1 MKRTIYILLFAA
13 ALMAACAPEEF
24 VPGGDSF
31 ALDEADRTAFTEKS
45 LPVTRDGAAAG
56 EIKVRFY
63 EDKPSIP
70 YVSAADFQALMLP
83 GSSMSVTWIGDGKYQ
98 LENQYAS
105 AQVNTRDE
113 IFSAKDYM
121 RFTNLMDQVQAGMD
135 NAYLDGMP
143 FVHFAYQLSSAPQ
156 PVEFDYGAYGID
168 LRGDGK
174 AVYFPFATITDLYAD
189 LFFHYAVCNGEKVV
203 VADRDSGTNAID
215 GQDADFSVDKLMTG
229 TRTEEMAAFS
239 YGEIC
244 FVIDHFYGY
253 PGRSPYES
261 SLKNNG
267 LDKTLEASA
276 EGKTIKKLL
285 LSTKLEDQAVGMDG
299 LNIFL
304 NDGGH
309 SCGWG
314 GGYLLSNSNFPYMAA
329 YPELAARYHQEY
341 FHGRLEKAYQMQ
353 LISQLREMF
362 FPDGATYH
370 KKGDTAIC
378 HFDGFGHLNYPA
390 WRAYYAG
397 TGPLPTL
404 ESATVED
411 DMVIFL
417 DALKRADE
425 DPEVKNLV
433 IDLTLNTGGSL
444 DLVMALTS
452 ILYGESI
459 TRCVNPLTG
468 ERYEWGYDV
477 DRNLDGKFDEK
488 DKKVHYDLNFCV
500 LTSRIAF
507 SCGNYFPSLCRDKG
521 VLVAGEQSGG
531 GSCGVGMYRSP
542 EGFQY
547 HISSTRS
554 RLSDKDWTNID
565 GGVPPLVVIEC
576 AGEIGGEVNGEM
588 VKIPNMSNFYNLDYL
603 SGIIHEYYNPTTKSV
618 NTSRSS
624 SERKSTVIGI

>member
-341 FHGRLEKAYQMQ
+341 FHGRLMKAYQMQ

-397 TGPLPTL
+397 AGPLPTL

-459 TRCVNPLTG
+459 TRCVNPLSG

-488 DKKVHYDLNFCV
+488 DKEVHYDLNFCV

>member
-1 MKRTIYILLFAA
+1 MKRTFHILMAA
-13 ALMAACAPEEF
+13 ALVAACSPEQYVQVGAE
-24 VPGGDSF
+24 F
-31 ALDEADRTAFTEKS
+31 ALDAADKTAFTEKALS
-45 LPVTRDGAAAG
+45 VTRDGVAAG
-56 EIKVRFY
+56 NVKVRFY
-63 EDKPSIP
+63 EDHPSIP
-70 YVSAADFQALMLP
+70 YISAADFQAMMLP
-83 GSSMSVTWIGDGKYQ
+83 GSTLRVTWTGDGQYL
-98 LENQYAS
+98 LENKNAS
-105 AQVNTRDE
+105 ALVNTRDE
-113 IFSAKDYM
+113 IFTAKDYM

-143 FVHFAYQLSSAPQ
+143 FVHFAFQLSSAPQ

-276 EGKTIKKLL
+276 EGKTVKKLL
-285 LSTKLEDQAVGMDG
+285 LSTKMEDLAVGMDG

-309 SCGWG
+309 SLGWC
-314 GGYLLSNSNFPYMAA
+314 GGYLLSNTDLPYMASN
-329 YPELAARYHQEY
+329 PELAARYDQEY
-341 FHGRLEKAYQMQ
+341 FHGRLEKSYQLQ
-353 LISQLREMF
+353 LLTKLREMI

-370 KKGDTAIC
+370 KKGNTAIC
-378 HFDGFGHLNYPA
+378 HFDDFHNVNYAA

-404 ESATVED
+404 ENATEKD
-411 DMVIFL
+411 EMVVFL
-417 DALKRADE
+417 DALKRAHE
-425 DPEVKNLV
+425 DPDVKNLV
-433 IDLTLNTGGSL
+433 LDLSLNTGGSL
-444 DLVMALTS
+444 DLVMCLTS
-452 ILYGESI
+452 ILYGESA

-468 ERYEWGYDV
+468 ERYEWHYDV

-488 DKKVHYDLNFCV
+488 DKQVHYDLNICV
-500 LTSRIAF
+500 LITRFCF

-521 VLVAGEQSGG
+521 LLLAGEQSGG
-531 GSCGVGMYRSP
+531 GSCAVGMYRSA

-547 HISSTRS
+547 QISSTRS
-554 RLSDKDWTNID
+554 RLSDKDWMNID
-565 GGVPPLVVIEC
+565 GGIAPHVVIEC
-576 AGEIGGEVNGEM
+576 NGEIGVEVNGEM
-588 VKIPNMSNFYNLDYL
+588 IKIPNMSKFYDLDYL
-603 SGIIHEYYNPTTKSV
+603 SGIMDEYYGN
-618 NTSRSS
+618 
-624 SERKSTVIGI
+624 

>member
-1 MKRTIYILLFAA
+1 MKRTIYILIATV
-13 ALMAACAPEEF
+13 LMAACAPEEF

-56 EIKVRFY
+56 SVSIRFY
-63 EDKPSIP
+63 EDHPSIP
-70 YVSAADFQALMLP
+70 YISAAAFQALMLP
-83 GSSMSVTWIGDGKYQ
+83 GSSLSVTWTGDGQYL
-98 LENQYAS
+98 LENKYAS
-105 AQVNTRDE
+105 AQVNTREE
-113 IFSAKDYM
+113 IFTSKDYM

-143 FVHFAYQLSSAPQ
+143 FVRFAFQLNSVPQ
-156 PVEFDYGAYGID
+156 PVEFDYSAYGID

-189 LFFHYAVCNGEKVV
+189 LFYHYAVCNGEKVV
-203 VADRDSGTNAID
+203 VADRDSDTNDI
-215 GQDADFSVDKLMTG
+215 GKQDADFSVAKLMTG

-267 LDKTLEASA
+267 LDRTLEASA

-309 SCGWG
+309 SMGWSA
-314 GGYLLSNSNFPYMAA
+314 GYLLSNSDQPYMAS
-329 YPELAARYHQEY
+329 YPELAARFYQEY
-341 FHGRLEKAYQMQ
+341 YHGRLTKAYQVL
-353 LISQLREMF
+353 LISQLREMI

-378 HFDGFGHLNYPA
+378 HFNGFGHLDYSA

-404 ESATVED
+404 ENVSVQD
-411 DMVIFL
+411 DMVVFL

-433 IDLTLNTGGSL
+433 IDLTLNGGGSL

-452 ILYGESI
+452 ILYGESF
-459 TRCVNPLTG
+459 TRCENPLTA
-468 ERYEWGYDV
+468 ERYEWNYDV

-488 DKKVHYDLNFCV
+488 DKEVHYDLNFCV

-507 SCGNYFPSLCRDKG
+507 SCGNYLPSLWRDKG
-521 VLVAGEQSGG
+521 LLVAGEQSGG
-531 GSCGVGMYRSP
+531 GSCAVGMYRSA

-547 HISSTRS
+547 QISSTRG
-554 RLSDKDWTNID
+554 RLSDKDWKNID
-565 GGVPPLVVIEC
+565 GGVPPQVVIEC
-576 AGEIGGEVNGEM
+576 SGEIGAEVNGEIF
-588 VKIPNMSNFYNLDYL
+588 KIPNMSKFYDLDYL
-603 SGIIHEYYNPTTKSV
+603 SGIIHEYYQ
-618 NTSRSS
+618 R
-624 SERKSTVIGI
+624 